1 MVIFDDDFEDDS
13 DGDGGDSGD
22 GGDGGDGGGDDD
34 DDDDDDERHATN
46 RMRAED
52 GRSRLESW
60 NLIPSPGGRKR
71 DKFPAVKMPEAAT
84 DGIADT
90 MFFFQ

>member
-1 MVIFDDDFEDDS
+1 
-13 DGDGGDSGD
+13 
-22 GGDGGDGGGDDD
+22 
-34 DDDDDDERHATN
+34 
-46 RMRAED
+46 MRAED

-71 DKFPAVKMPEAAT
+71 DKFPAVKMPEAAAT
-84 DGIADT
+84 EKGIADT

>member
-22 GGDGGDGGGDDD
+22 GGDGGDGGGDD

-84 DGIADT
+84 EGIADT